1 MPLPPQPT
9 TTQTSKT
16 KHHTMALPP
25 DAHLWHGSG
34 VVPSLIHPAGTTEHD
49 NNTLSNEAFNGR
61 EK

>member
-9 TTQTSKT
+9 TTQSSKT
-16 KHHTMALPP
+16 SHHGAPP